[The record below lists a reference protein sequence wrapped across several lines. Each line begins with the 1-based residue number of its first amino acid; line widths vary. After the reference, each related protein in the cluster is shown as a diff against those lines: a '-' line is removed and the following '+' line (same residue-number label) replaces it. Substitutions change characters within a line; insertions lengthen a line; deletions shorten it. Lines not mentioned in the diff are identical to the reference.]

1 VSDKKVQRIVDVA
14 KDQIKSIQA
23 SNLKTE
29 KKDILVSILKNMNF
43 ADSDDSL
50 ADTFNSNDFQEVLFN
65 SLTDFEESLEKN
77 WVSLKNN
84 RKFSSQFRIQSQEK
98 YRKARIDAIALDLK
112 TTLRVMA
119 TPQIKKKQ
127 NSVNTA
133 SAPVTEVNTMKP
145 SVTTRARGAK
155 R

>member
-1 VSDKKVQRIVDVA
+1 MHLFVSDKKVQRIVDVA
-14 KDQIKSIQA
+14 KDQIQSIQA
-23 SNLKTE
+23 SNIKTE
-29 KKDILVSILKNMNF
+29 KKEILVSILKNMNF

-65 SLTDFEESLEKN
+65 SLTDFEESLRKN
-77 WVSLKNN
+77 RVSLENN
-84 RKFSSQFRIQSQEK
+84 RKLSPQFRIQSQEK

-127 NSVNTA
+127 N
-133 SAPVTEVNTMKP
+133 
-145 SVTTRARGAK
+145 
-155 R
+155 